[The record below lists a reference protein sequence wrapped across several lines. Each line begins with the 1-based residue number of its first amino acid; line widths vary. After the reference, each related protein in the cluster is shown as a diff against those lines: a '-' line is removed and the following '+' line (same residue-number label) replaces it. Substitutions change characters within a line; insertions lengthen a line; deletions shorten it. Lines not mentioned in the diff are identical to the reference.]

1 MSETS
6 QRSVALRILDANR
19 NRVLEG
25 LRTLEDLARFH
36 SFPELQAAYKG
47 YRHTLLEAS
56 SGWDSNGMLAARNA
70 DEDVGRTQKTAAE
83 RDRSDGL
90 DAIAASASGRVEQ
103 GLRVLE
109 ETAKFAYPDSAAAFE
124 GIRYRV
130 YDTNAKLRLALAR
143 DASFFGQAKLYV
155 LVDCRLPLRQFLDR
169 LREISAAGVGLIQ
182 IRDKQSSAETLIAYS
197 RSAMDALDDR
207 RTRVII
213 NDRVD
218 IANVTDAWGVH
229 VGQEDI
235 PPSDAA
241 ALLGSHKIIGWSTH
255 DVGQVRRA
263 IEQCVDYIGCGPTF
277 PSNTKSFQ
285 EFSGTRFLRE
295 AHAVLSANSA
305 AVPAYAIGGIHVGN
319 LQEVLDTGFSR
330 VAVSSAVWG
339 AENPGVATERIRRI
353 LD

>member
-56 SGWDSNGMLAARNA
+56 SGWDSHGMLAARNA

-130 YDTNAKLRLALAR
+130 YDTNAKLRLALAC

-263 IEQCVDYIGCGPTF
+263 MEQCVDYIGCGPTF

-295 AHAVLSANSA
+295 AHAVLSANNA

>member
-1 MSETS
+1 MSESS
-6 QRSVALRILDANR
+6 QLSIALRILDANR

-36 SFPELQAAYKG
+36 SFPELQAAYKS
-47 YRHTLLEAS
+47 YRHAVLEVS
-56 SGWDSNGMLAARNA
+56 SGWDSFSMLAARNA

-83 RDRSDGL
+83 LDRSGGL
-90 DAIAASASGRVEQ
+90 HAIAASASGRVEQ

-109 ETAKFAYPDSAAAFE
+109 ETAKFAYPGSAGAVE
-124 GIRYRV
+124 SIRYRV

-143 DASFFGQAKLYV
+143 DASFFVRAKLYV
-155 LVDCRLPLRQFLDR
+155 LVDCQLPLKQFVDR
-169 LREISAAGVGLIQ
+169 LREISTAGVSLIQ
-182 IRDKQSSAETLIAYS
+182 IRDKQSSAETLIEYS
-197 RSAMDALDDR
+197 RNAIDALDER
-207 RTRVII
+207 LTRVII

-218 IANVTDAWGVH
+218 LTQITDAWGVH

-235 PPSDAA
+235 PPSDAS
-241 ALLGSHKIIGWSTH
+241 ALLGIHKIVGWSTH

-263 IEQCVDYIGCGPTF
+263 LELRVDYIGCGPTF
-277 PSNTKSFQ
+277 PSSTKSFH

-295 AHAVLSANSA
+295 AHAVLSENNA
-305 AVPAYAIGGIHVGN
+305 AMPAYAIGGIHLGN

-339 AENPGVATERIRRI
+339 AENPGVAAERIRRV

>member
-6 QRSVALRILDANR
+6 QRTVALRILDANR

-83 RDRSDGL
+83 RDRSNGL
-90 DAIAASASGRVEQ
+90 EAIAATASGRVEQ

-109 ETAKFAYPDSAAAFE
+109 ETAKFAFPSSSGAIE
-124 GIRYRV
+124 SIRYRV
-130 YDTNAKLRLALAR
+130 YDTNAKLRLALAH

-155 LVDCRLPLRQFLDR
+155 LVDCQLPLRQFLDR
-169 LREISAAGVGLIQ
+169 LREMSAAGVGLIQ
-182 IRDKQSSAETLIAYS
+182 IRDKQSSSETLLAYS
-197 RSAMDALDDR
+197 RSALDALDDR
-207 RTRVII
+207 RTRVIM

-218 IANVTDAWGVH
+218 LAQITNVWGVH

-235 PPSDAA
+235 PPRDAV
-241 ALLGSHKIIGWSTH
+241 ALLGSHKIVGWSTH
-255 DVGQVRRA
+255 DVDQVRKA
-263 IEQCVDYIGCGPTF
+263 IEQRVDYIGCGPTF
-277 PSNTKSFQ
+277 PSHTKSFH
-285 EFSGTRFLRE
+285 EFAGTGFLRE
-295 AHAVLSANSA
+295 AQAMLMENNA
-305 AVPAYAIGGIHVGN
+305 ALPAYAIGGIHSGN
-319 LQEVLDTGFSR
+319 LQEVLETGFTR

-339 AENPGVATERIRRI
+339 AENPGKAAERIRRF

>member
-25 LRTLEDLARFH
+25 LRTLEDLARFQ

-70 DEDVGRTQKTAAE
+70 DEDVGRTQKTLAE
-83 RDRSDGL
+83 RDRSNGL
-90 DAIAASASGRVEQ
+90 EAIAATASGRVEQ

-109 ETAKFAYPDSAAAFE
+109 ETAKFVFPSSAGAIE
-124 GIRYRV
+124 SIRYRV
-130 YDTNAKLRLALAR
+130 YDTNAKLRLAFAR
-143 DASFFGQAKLYV
+143 DSSFFEHAKLYV
-155 LVDCRLPLRQFLDR
+155 LVDCRLPLSQFLDR

-182 IRDKQSSAETLIAYS
+182 IRDKQSSAETLMAYS
-197 RSAMDALDDR
+197 RSALDALDDSQ
-207 RTRVII
+207 TRVII

-218 IANVTDAWGVH
+218 LAQITRVWGVH

-235 PPSDAA
+235 PPRDAV
-241 ALLGSHKIIGWSTH
+241 ALLGSHKIVGWSTH
-255 DVGQVRRA
+255 DVNQVRMA
-263 IEQCVDYIGCGPTF
+263 IEQRVDYIGCGPTF
-277 PSNTKSFQ
+277 PSHTKSFH
-285 EFSGTRFLRE
+285 EFAGTRFLRD
-295 AHAVLSANSA
+295 AHAVLLENNA
-305 AVPAYAIGGIHVGN
+305 ALPAYAIGGIHSGN
-319 LQEVLDTGFSR
+319 LQEVIDTGFTR

-339 AENPGVATERIRRI
+339 TENPGKAAERIRRV

>member
-109 ETAKFAYPDSAAAFE
+109 ETAKFAYPGSAGAIE
-124 GIRYRV
+124 SIRYRV

-143 DASFFGQAKLYV
+143 DGSFFGRAKLYV
-155 LVDCRLPLRQFLDR
+155 LVDCQLPIKQFVDR
-169 LREISAAGVGLIQ
+169 LRQISAAGVSLIQ

-197 RSAMDALDDR
+197 RNAIEALDASL
-207 RTRVII
+207 TRVII

-218 IANVTDAWGVH
+218 LAQVTDAWGVH
-229 VGQEDI
+229 VGQKDI
-235 PPSDAA
+235 PPRDAA
-241 ALLGSHKIIGWSTH
+241 ALLGSHKIVGWSTH

-263 IEQCVDYIGCGPTF
+263 MEQRVDYMGCGPTF
-277 PSNTKSFQ
+277 PSNTKSFH

-295 AHAVLSANSA
+295 AHAVLSEYNPAI
-305 AVPAYAIGGIHVGN
+305 PAYAIGGIHAGN

-339 AENPGVATERIRRI
+339 AENPGVAAERIRRI

>member
-1 MSETS
+1 MSQS
-6 QRSVALRILDANR
+6 SPHSVALRILDANR

-36 SFPELQAAYKG
+36 SFSELQAAYKSF
-47 YRHTLLEAS
+47 RHVVQQAS
-56 SGWDSNGMLAARNA
+56 SDWDSSGMLVARNA

-83 RDRSDGL
+83 LDRSFGL
-90 DAIAASASGRVEQ
+90 KAIAASASGRVEQ

-109 ETAKFAYPDSAAAFE
+109 ETAKFVYPSSAGAIE
-124 GIRYRV
+124 SVRYRV

-143 DASFFGQAKLYV
+143 DVSFFDRAKLYV
-155 LVDCRLPLRQFLDR
+155 LVDCQIPLRQFVDR
-169 LREISAAGVGLIQ
+169 LREISAAGVPLIQ
-182 IRDKQSSAETLIAYS
+182 IRDKQASALTLIDYTRNAI
-197 RSAMDALDDR
+197 DALDAS

-263 IEQCVDYIGCGPTF
+263 FEQQVDYIGCGPTF

-285 EFSGTRFLRE
+285 EFSGTRFLRD
-295 AHAVLSANSA
+295 ANAVLAENNA
-305 AVPAYAIGGIHVGN
+305 AIPAYAIGGIHTGN
-319 LQEVLDTGFSR
+319 LREVLDTGFSR
-330 VAVSSAVWG
+330 VAVSSAVWR
-339 AENPGVATERIRRI
+339 AENPGVEAEQILRI
-353 LD
+353 LN